1 MSGNGCCNRLHL
13 GAGDLEHKLV
23 VILEANLL
31 DARQRFEPVFY
42 DVVKV
47 SPAFVVVE
55 FTGCF
60 GADAPDLVEFLEDF
74 ESGVGFEV
82 SDCLKFAIIAG
93 LVFVEEMGN
102 LLVAATYNLVSALLL
117 RANNQIDKTGF
128 ESMESL
134 SLLQPVL

>member
-1 MSGNGCCNRLHL
+1 MSGDGCRNRFYL

-23 VILEANLL
+23 VVFEANLL
-31 DARQRFEPVFY
+31 DTRQRFEPVFY

-82 SDCLKFAIIAG
+82 SDCLKFAVAG

-117 RANNQIDKTGF
+117 RANNQIYKTGF
-128 ESMESL
+128 RSMESL